1 MSAPGYSMSN
11 QGSAQGMTLGRLLGS
26 SAWGAENIVAVGVP
40 TKAKYNAHQNF
51 KMASPGINKHDQD
64 LHIMRKFLS
73 NQDKKIM
80 DQEGAQELVTVAEAV
95 GRRGAVAKARTIIV
109 NQLSNPA
116 TSPHFRV
123 LPPKEMTEEEVAG
136 VEQSVLM
143 LGYTPMVEAPE
154 FAPPHFLTFK
164 TEIYRS
170 ASFRFNIG
178 FRYQAE
184 QLLASGG
191 IQLVDLFAKRTV
203 DNIIKFMEQMIMAA
217 LMGVKDAYVNAKLLY
232 REAVSGLEEL
242 IDKIRYNGP
251 LTGGSFL
258 MSKKMVGILQK
269 EDGIPYVMN
278 WVKDVTLSNDA
289 RIDTLFHPPGI
300 FRDIAYEFTDYSK
313 EGPRANTAADTGA
326 RFVESLIRTA
336 FGAINIVPNPTI
348 RMQDARVEQEQMLA
362 NHMQTGH
369 WYILNNEPHKRTAV
383 IQSTRALDSSAHRFA
398 SGLND
403 LWFLNYSGSIIKERQ
418 SYEELVSA
426 ALCFDEDGNLNDRVY
441 DELVGDVERVHKFA
455 RELEINI
462 NDPMAFRP
470 DPWLVRSGNS
480 YRRVNVIGNQDVCY
494 TSIEDTVFA
503 VETAFNIIASMTSE
517 KATTNLDGLMRI
529 AEQNYNV
536 KPDNDG
542 EVEALWNAIAWTNV
556 DKAKLDDNEAINYI
570 SKVRLPE
577 LIQTINPR
585 GQVQRKC
592 AYQRVDHSAGNAVS
606 LFKVP
611 IVDTDNGPL
620 HDTPRLFN
628 YDAIFNANAG
638 IAAAHL
644 GGYLTVG
651 GNLVDIWGLLFLNT
665 ENLDAGT
672 AAAARNIVRGYANN
686 YGTLGGLNIAGAA
699 ADVQTLANAGVLT
712 TTLHAR
718 HAGYPYAQ
726 PGNVDNEILVVD
738 SSFLGF
744 PFYEQGCSRYVDRI
758 THGHLMHI
766 YYRTLRAAFA
776 GKNIQLLRQ
785 KAASHPAYEWIDSKL
800 LNDPESNIGCV
811 EGDRLVR
818 DPTTLNYPGY
828 DSMGIFKEAGLN
840 HRSFFPVKMMA
851 LGFIQASRFYDFEQ
865 LSQCRF
871 AGVEPG
877 NVSFPGFS
885 TIYSLQCIADQM
897 KDGYHGWQ
905 HVGAD
910 KVIDKIKKSARGMTS
925 FMNFAM
931 DIFCPLRS
939 SQTHQAI
946 EPGLAF
952 LHERFLNRHQRIK
965 KAHDERANAILCFSN
980 MITESSTRNFGM
992 MQPFTNFPLHWSATA
1007 VSSDAY
1013 TDPYESGQNLESIH
1027 KRQDVQCSFRYT
1039 DVDVIANATPFM
1051 INKSLRTSIGRNPV
1065 TGTPGVAAVKRIA
1078 SYEYM
1083 KNDADDREQKQT
1095 GTIEEFNF
1103 ITARPIAERIAEETA
1118 KSRERGYVYGKFHR
1132 DIVSRLSKSDRF
1144 AFAKYIQ
1151 NRSATNPSGVATS
1164 GGDWPDFELTGTAGN
1179 QNAQDFYNRY
1189 VALVDTVIE
1198 TYDSD
1203 IYSDINNYRN
1213 ALDVATNA
1221 ANDYFGYMFE
1231 SSSRIGNPN
1240 KYTPTTEQWDRWIEE
1255 AEERTKGMATDFAS
1269 SASGDI
1275 GSNPAFANY
1284 MKDVRSRFVD
1294 TISQEEI
1301 ATRGRKLYVTNMMLS
1316 IGTKYW
1322 TDVDKMFKSMY
1333 ALPSDGMGVQFSMV
1347 RPQNKYTHDFT
1358 DVTFYPGTTLTL
1370 TAYQEKMRKY
1380 KELVAFGPGASQ
1392 AFDFH
1397 TTLMKLS
1404 GGMDETDFLED
1415 YGINEHFH
1423 RRLEA
1428 FKGDWRKRAIAI
1440 AYLTARPT
1448 AELMINLHRH
1458 GIPAP
1463 MSLVIFD
1470 PFMDFQMHSLLFCE
1484 SGLGGGWMGH
1494 AFTLHTASFD
1504 SDTREIRHHLS
1515 TWLHPHT
1522 PYQNKVLYLPNAAF
1536 AGVFSGC
1543 SGKIVKTIEFFRPTC
1558 RERPTVATDENGHPI
1573 LDWNVNIPR
1582 YRRADRFVCYGGGSL
1597 QEKELGEDI
1606 NIVGSNITYGS
1617 NLCCGMDLPPG
1628 LIPPSEPNKMT
1639 YPSAIVANLVAKFF
1653 RLNKKAN
1660 PKFINPQNMCDVRYN
1675 VPGDEDATF
1684 NVWVSRAPQFA
1695 TNPKTG
1701 FGDVQISRGNSVVSH
1716 VGEGQGELLYGMPH
1730 MFTQRQ
1736 MTADA

>member
-1 MSAPGYSMSN
+1 MSN

-26 SAWGAENIVAVGVP
+26 SAWGADNIVAVGVP
-40 TKAKYNAHQNF
+40 TKAKYNAHLNY
-51 KMASPGINKHDQD
+51 KVASPGLNRHDQD

-123 LPPKEMTEEEVAG
+123 LPPKEMTEEEIAG

-232 REAVSGLEEL
+232 REAVSGVEEL
-242 IDKIRYNGP
+242 IDKIRYQGP
-251 LTGGSFL
+251 VTGGSFL

-289 RIDTLFHPPGI
+289 KIDTLFHPPGI

-369 WYILNNEPHKRTAV
+369 WYLLNNEPHKRTAV

-403 LWFLNYSGSIIKERQ
+403 LWFLNYSGSITKERQ
-418 SYEELVSA
+418 SYEELVNA
-426 ALCFDEDGNLNDRVY
+426 ALCFDEDGNLNNLVY
-441 DELVGDVERVHKFA
+441 DQLVGDVDAVHRFA
-455 RELEINI
+455 TQNLNVNI
-462 NDPMAFRP
+462 TDPMAFRP
-470 DPWLVRSGNS
+470 DPWLVRVGNS
-480 YRRVNVIGNQDVCY
+480 YKKVEIVGNQDVCY
-494 TSIEDTVFA
+494 TSVEDTVFA
-503 VETAFNIIASMTSE
+503 VETAYNIISAMTSE
-517 KATTNLDGLMRI
+517 KATTGLDGLMRI

-536 KPDNDG
+536 KPDNEG
-542 EVEALWNAIAWTNV
+542 EVEAFWNAIAWTGV
-556 DKAKLDDNEAINYI
+556 EKAKLDANEAINYI
-570 SKVRLPE
+570 ARPRLPE

-592 AYQRVDHSAGNAVS
+592 AYQRVDHTTGTAVS

-611 IVDTDNGPL
+611 VVDTENGPL
-620 HDTPRLFN
+620 IDTENIQNF
-628 YDAIFNANAG
+628 DAIFQQDAAT
-638 IAAAHL
+638 AAAHL
-644 GGYLTVG
+644 GGYLNSDTG
-651 GNLVDIWGLLFLNT
+651 LVDIWGLLFLNT
-665 ENLDAGT
+665 EALDAAQT
-672 AAAARNIVRGYANN
+672 NAARNIIRAYIGSYNTV
-686 YGTLGGLNIAGAA
+686 GGLNVGAINA
-699 ADVQTLANAGVLT
+699 SVGALINAN
-712 TTLHAR
+712 
-718 HAGYPYAQ
+718 
-726 PGNVDNEILVVD
+726 ILVTTIHERNDASYTYPSPNVAND
-738 SSFLGF
+738 KIFVVNPAYLGF
-744 PFYEQGCSRYVDRI
+744 PFYEQGYSHYIDRI
-758 THGHLMHI
+758 THGHLLNI
-766 YYRTLRAAFA
+766 YHNTLRATFA
-776 GKNIQLLRQ
+776 GKIQRNLRQ
-785 KAASHPAYEWIDSKL
+785 RAAAHPAYEWLDSKL
-800 LNDPESNIGCV
+800 LNDPDSNIGCV
-811 EGDRLVR
+811 EGDRVIR

-828 DSMGIFKEAGLN
+828 DNMALFKETALN
-840 HRSFFPVKMMA
+840 HRSFFPVKTAA
-851 LGFIQASRFYDFEQ
+851 LGFVHVSKFYDFTS

-885 TIYSLQCIADQM
+885 TIYSLECIADQM

-910 KVIDKIKKSARGMTS
+910 KMIDKIKKASRGMS
-925 FMNFAM
+925 GFMQFAM
-931 DIFCPLRS
+931 DIFCPMRS
-939 SQTHQAI
+939 SQTHQAL

-965 KAHDERANAILCFSN
+965 KAHDDRANAIACFSN

-992 MQPFTNFPLHWSATA
+992 MQPFTNFPLHWSVTA
-1007 VSSDAY
+1007 VSSDQY
-1013 TDPYESGQNLESIH
+1013 QGGVESIH
-1027 KRQDVQCSFRYT
+1027 KRTDVQCTFRYT
-1039 DVDVIANATPFM
+1039 DIDEIADATPYM
-1051 INKSLRTSIGRNPV
+1051 IHRSLRSKVGRDTSF
-1065 TGTPGVAAVKRIA
+1065 TATPGVPSVRRVAT
-1078 SYEYM
+1078 YEYLNN
-1083 KNDADDREQKQT
+1083 KSNVPAQAS
-1095 GTIEEFNF
+1095 GTSNF
-1103 ITARPIAERIAEETA
+1103 LSAPPIQARIAEERA
-1118 KSRERGYVYGKFHR
+1118 KSVEQGYVYSKFYNDVISHL
-1132 DIVSRLSKSDRF
+1132 SRSERF
-1144 AFAKYIQ
+1144 AFSRYLRDQ
-1151 NRSATNPSGVATS
+1151 SATNPDGTGPAVA
-1164 GGDWPDFELTGTAGN
+1164 GGYPNFQLAGPAGS
-1179 QNAQDFYNRY
+1179 QNAVEFYERFVTLMDAAIQPNGI
-1189 VALVDTVIE
+1189 DEDI
-1198 TYDSD
+1198 SD
-1203 IYSDINNYRN
+1203 YRKS
-1213 ALDVATNA
+1213 VSIGVNA
-1221 ANDYFGYMFE
+1221 ARDYFDYMFE

-1240 KYTPTTEQWDRWIEE
+1240 KYLPRDSQWNDWIEE
-1255 AEERTKGMATDFAS
+1255 AEDKARGMQEDFAAATADS
-1269 SASGDI
+1269 
-1275 GSNPAFANY
+1275 GSNPAFIAH
-1284 MKDVRSRFVD
+1284 MQDVRSRFAD
-1294 TISQEEI
+1294 AISQE
-1301 ATRGRKLYVTNMMLS
+1301 AANGGRKLYVTNMMLS

-1333 ALPSDGMGVQFSMV
+1333 GLSTDGMGVQFSTI
-1347 RPQNKYTHDFT
+1347 RPQNKWTHDFL
-1358 DVTFYPGTTLTL
+1358 DVTFYPGTSFTTA
-1370 TAYQEKMRKY
+1370 AYQDKMRRY
-1380 KELVAFGPGASQ
+1380 KELVAFGPGAAQ
-1392 AFDFH
+1392 NFDFH
-1397 TTLMKLS
+1397 TTLLKLS
-1404 GGMDETDFLED
+1404 GGMDESEFLED
-1415 YGINEHFH
+1415 YGVNEHFH
-1423 RRLEA
+1423 RRLDA
-1428 FKGDWRKRAIAI
+1428 FRGDWRKRAVAI

-1448 AELMINLHRH
+1448 AELMVNLHRH

-1463 MSLVIFD
+1463 MSLLIFD

-1536 AGVFSGC
+1536 AGVYSGC
-1543 SGKIVKTIEFFRPTC
+1543 SGKIVKTIEYFRPTC
-1558 RERPTVATDENGHPI
+1558 RERPLVTKDENGHDI
-1573 LDWNVNIPR
+1573 LDWNANIPR

-1597 QEKELGEDI
+1597 QEKELQEDI
-1606 NIVGSNITYGS
+1606 NIVGSNITYAS

-1628 LIPPSEPNKMT
+1628 LIPPTEPNKMT
-1639 YPSAIVANLVAKFF
+1639 YPSAIVANFVAKFD
-1653 RLNKKAN
+1653 RLNKKA
-1660 PKFINPQNMCDVRYN
+1660 KESFINPKNMCDVRYN

-1701 FGDVQISRGNSVVSH
+1701 FGDVPISRGCSVVSH